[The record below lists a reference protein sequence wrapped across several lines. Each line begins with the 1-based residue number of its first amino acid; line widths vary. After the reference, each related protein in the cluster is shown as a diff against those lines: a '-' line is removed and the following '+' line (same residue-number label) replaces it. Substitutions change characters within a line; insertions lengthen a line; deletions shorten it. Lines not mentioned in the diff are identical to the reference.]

1 MSEVKDYMLDEI
13 REEEQEIKIYLELE
27 TTLYV
32 ESSDKFSAIKELESM
47 TKDEIL
53 ELLKGYTCNF
63 FSYNF
68 QIEE

>member
-27 TTLYV
+27 TTLYI
-32 ESSDKFSAIKELESM
+32 ESRDKFSAIEELESM

-53 ELLKGYTCNF
+53 ELLKDYTCNF
-63 FSYNF
+63 DSYNF